1 MVDKINWDNVEN
13 QVNLFKKLNLKQ
25 SKLGLN
31 ENEAEDYYNL
41 MVNLKDFSLR
51 LIIDS
56 KLGHLLNY
64 GPLLGD
70 FIKIVIAPKGRL
82 VTLNPD
88 TFLFVENFGPF
99 GKIQN
104 IFYKLNSGK
113 WLQITIKIN
122 NSIILKNLGN

>member
-31 ENEAEDYYNL
+31 KNEAEDYYNL
-41 MVNLKDFSLR
+41 IVNLKDFSLR

-56 KLGHLLNY
+56 KLGYLLNY
-64 GPLLGD
+64 GPLLED
-70 FIKIVIAPKGRL
+70 FMQVVLAPKGRL
-82 VTLNPD
+82 VALNPD
-88 TFLFVENFGPF
+88 AFLFVENFGPF
-99 GKIQN
+99 GKVQK

-113 WLQITIKIN
+113 WLQIAIRIN
-122 NSIILKNLGN
+122 NLIVLKNLGN